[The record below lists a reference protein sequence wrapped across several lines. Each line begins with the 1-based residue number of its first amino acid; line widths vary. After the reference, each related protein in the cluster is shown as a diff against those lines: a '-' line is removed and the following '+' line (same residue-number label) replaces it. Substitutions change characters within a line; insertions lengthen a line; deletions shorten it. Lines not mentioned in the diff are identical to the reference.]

1 MRSNVKDDGLTV
13 RTDSSSVR
21 SKTKGVGS
29 VRNAKDYDFIA
40 KKITGVLFLSQSL
53 SSAGFIA
60 AFTVNALVGIE
71 LSGRAAMAGVPGA
84 VYVLGQALGAF
95 TWSYGMEWMGRRRGI
110 GSGQVIG
117 AIGSIIAV
125 WAIIA
130 HSFLFFLAGL
140 AFVGVARSAVD
151 LGRFAAAEVHLPDKR
166 GRAISNVV
174 LGSTVG
180 AIFVPLLVSPMGHL
194 AVRAGLAELAGS
206 YLLGLAV
213 LLVAAL
219 LIFSGLRPDPRDIGR
234 EISLVHSGPLSSSA
248 IRPLARIVRQP
259 EVIVAGATMIFAQM
273 VMMIPMCITSV
284 HMKMHAHSLTSI
296 SLVISAHAVGMYA
309 FSVLS
314 GRMTDRLGRQSVIV
328 MGSILLVVS
337 CLLGAPSVAFMP
349 LVVSLFLLG
358 VGWNFAYVAGSAL
371 LADQLAPGERA
382 KTQGFNDFLLNLASA
397 GSQVASGVIYAEGGF
412 GVMCCAAG
420 AMALVPLCAVLWLR
434 ASRRA
439 ATPAVAA
446 E

>member
-1 MRSNVKDDGLTV
+1 M
-13 RTDSSSVR
+13 
-21 SKTKGVGS
+21 
-29 VRNAKDYDFIA
+29 KDYAFIA
-40 KKITGVLFLSQSL
+40 RKITAVLFLSQSL

-95 TWSYGMEWMGRRRGI
+95 IWSYGMESMGRRRGI
-110 GSGQVIG
+110 GSGQIVG
-117 AIGSIIAV
+117 AAGSIIAV

-140 AFVGVARSAVD
+140 VFVGIARSAVD

-180 AIFVPLLVSPMGHL
+180 AIFGPLLVGPMGHL
-194 AVRAGLAELAGS
+194 AAAAGLAELAGS
-206 YLLGLAV
+206 YLLSLGV
-213 LLVAAL
+213 LLVAAS
-219 LIFSGLRPDPRDIGR
+219 LIFSCLRPDPRDIGR
-234 EISLVHSGPLSSSA
+234 EIAAIHAGSSPWREP
-248 IRPLARIVRQP
+248 RPLAQIIRQRKI
-259 EVIVAGATMIFAQM
+259 IVAGATMIFAQM
-273 VMMIPMCITSV
+273 VMMVPMCITSV
-284 HMKMHAHSLTSI
+284 HMKTHQHSLTAI

-314 GRMTDRLGRQSVIV
+314 GRMADRLGRQSVII
-328 MGSILLVVS
+328 MGSVLLVVS
-337 CLLGAPSVAFMP
+337 CLLGAPSIGFIP
-349 LVVSLFLLG
+349 LVISLFLLG

-382 KTQGFNDFLLNLASA
+382 RTQGFNDFLLNLASA
-397 GSQVASGVIYAEGGF
+397 GSQVASGVIYAQGGF
-412 GVMCCAAG
+412 GVMCLAAG

-434 ASRRA
+434 VPRESAESST
-439 ATPAVAA
+439 AT